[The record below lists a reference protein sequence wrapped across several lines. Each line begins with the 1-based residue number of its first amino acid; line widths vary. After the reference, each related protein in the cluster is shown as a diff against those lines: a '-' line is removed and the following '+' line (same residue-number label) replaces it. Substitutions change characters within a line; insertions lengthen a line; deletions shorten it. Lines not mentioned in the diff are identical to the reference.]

1 MCGGHG
7 FVLPYRTLTLSSIS
21 IDSCG
26 PLLRHNGISSLL
38 VTWTKVLE
46 QRFVLECYDYFDCL
60 QSLRE
65 PSIHC
70 SDFYTSHSL
79 LYTTASSDRG
89 IPNRTVV
96 GNTHQVEER
105 VNQAMSEPIAH
116 SAMLDSGAL
125 GGDFDLSDDL
135 FDFNAAYEDI
145 DFTSDLNIDFFSEP
159 FLDALKDQSS
169 TLASDIPASPADVV
183 PEGEPTNAD
192 LLNTPLQVA
201 ENDKA
206 ESPLGG
212 AQADAPEQVL
222 LSQAPQSR
230 LPSRNNLILVP
241 GNLDLKPCSPP
252 PTASGDLKLRPC
264 SPPPGTAGRFNPG
277 TPQPSVRGSIPS
289 SPQQRA
295 PSTSTPGL
303 TRNSMGPPP
312 PGPLNLRRKAP
323 LVPEVHTSSLS
334 LAPSP
339 SRKRKHDEEEEQFA
353 NLFGSIDGPES
364 PTAFDPAGQK
374 PSKNTRLEHG
384 EWKLEQ
390 LVVKNL
396 QKVKDGEERDEVR
409 MDWLRRKENE
419 ARRQAVRF
427 REKEKEAR
435 RQAVKFSE
443 KETIALQRCSYYA
456 QRIRD
461 SGE

>member
-1 MCGGHG
+1 MCGGHV
-7 FVLPYRTLTLSSIS
+7 FVLPYRTLTLSFIS
-21 IDSCG
+21 IDSWG
-26 PLLRHNGISSLL
+26 PLSPHNGINSFL
-38 VTWTKVLE
+38 VTCTKVFE
-46 QRFVLECYDYFDCL
+46 QTFVLECNDYFDCL
-60 QSLRE
+60 HSLRE
-65 PSIHC
+65 PSVYC
-70 SDFYTSHSL
+70 SDFYTSHRL
-79 LYTTASSDRG
+79 LCTTASSDRG
-89 IPNRTVV
+89 IPSRTVF
-96 GNTHQVEER
+96 GNTPQVVER
-105 VNQAMSEPIAH
+105 VNQAMSKSDTH
-116 SAMLDSGAL
+116 SAMLDSNAL

-145 DFTSDLNIDFFSEP
+145 DFTSDLNIDFFGEP

-169 TLASDIPASPADVV
+169 TLASHIPAPPADVV
-183 PEGEPTNAD
+183 PDGEPTNAES
-192 LLNTPLQVA
+192 LNTPLPVA

-206 ESPLGG
+206 ESLPGG
-212 AQADAPEQVL
+212 AQTDAPEQVL
-222 LSQAPQSR
+222 PSQAPQSR

-241 GNLDLKPCSPP
+241 GNLNLKLCSPP

-303 TRNSMGPPP
+303 NQNSMGPPP
-312 PGPLNLRRKAP
+312 PGPLNLRRKAS
-323 LVPEVHTSSLS
+323 LVSEVHTSSPS

-339 SRKRKHDEEEEQFA
+339 SRKRKHDEEDEQFA

-364 PTAFDPAGQK
+364 PAPFDPAGQK
-374 PSKNTRLEHG
+374 PPKNPRLEYG

-396 QKVKDGEERDEVR
+396 QKVKDGEERHEVR
-409 MDWLRRKENE
+409 MEWLQRKENEARRQAMRCREKENE

-427 REKEKEAR
+427 REKEK
-435 RQAVKFSE
+435 
-443 KETIALQRCSYYA
+443 IALQRCSYYV
-456 QRIRD
+456 QRIRE